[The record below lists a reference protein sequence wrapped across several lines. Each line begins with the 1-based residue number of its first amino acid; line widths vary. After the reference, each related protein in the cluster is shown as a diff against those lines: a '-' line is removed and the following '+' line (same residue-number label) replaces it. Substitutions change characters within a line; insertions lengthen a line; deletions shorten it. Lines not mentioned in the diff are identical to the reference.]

1 LRPAPRA
8 DNDSAIPTISANGI
22 DLYYERRGVGPRLL
36 FLNGSGSTL
45 ASSSLLVDPFA
56 ARFDVVA
63 HDQRGLGNTEIPTGP
78 YTMGDYA
85 ADAIALL
92 DAVGWD
98 RCRVVGVS
106 FGGMVAQ
113 ELAVTAPERVERLAL
128 CCTSPGGAGGASY
141 PLHELASLPV
151 AERAEIGT
159 RLLDTRFDREW
170 LASHPG
176 DRGLAEMMAARRA
189 DADKNADELRGETEQ
204 LRARAGHDVC
214 DRLRLVSAPTL
225 IAGGRYDGIAPVAN
239 AEAIATRVP
248 HAELRLYEGGHA
260 FFAQDPKALPEI
272 LDFLADES
280 S

>member
-22 DLYYERRGVGPRLL
+22 DLYYERRGAGPRLL

-128 CCTSPGGAGGASY
+128 CCTSSGGAGGASY